1 MIILSIFFFITAIL
15 YSSVGFGGGS
25 TYLALLLI
33 WDTPYYIFPVI
44 ALFCNIIVVTGNSV
58 NYIRAGNHNLKL
70 LLPFLIGSIP
80 FAYIGGTLIINKE
93 IFEILLFLVLS
104 LAGSLLL
111 MNNKAYENKDITV
124 KKLNIFISVI
134 IGSLLG
140 LISGIIGIGGGIFLS
155 PILFLLKADK
165 PKNII
170 TTASLFILV
179 NSISGIFGQFT
190 KDNIIN
196 EFVIYWPLF
205 LSVFIGGLIGNYLN
219 LKIFSNRVLAL
230 ITSFL
235 VIFVAAR
242 MAFKIFF

>member
-1 MIILSIFFFITAIL
+1 
-15 YSSVGFGGGS
+15 
-25 TYLALLLI
+25 
-33 WDTPYYIFPVI
+33 
-44 ALFCNIIVVTGNSV
+44 
-58 NYIRAGNHNLKL
+58 
-70 LLPFLIGSIP
+70 
-80 FAYIGGTLIINKE
+80 
-93 IFEILLFLVLS
+93 
-104 LAGSLLL
+104 
-111 MNNKAYENKDITV
+111 MNNKAYENKDIIV
-124 KKLNIFISVI
+124 KNLNIFISVI

-196 EFVIYWPLF
+196 EFVMYWPLF